1 MAKFLNKPSNTPR
14 PRMWVMEEQTL
25 CTLLRLCHILS
36 TYPIVCLAA
45 DRTYDLT

>member
-1 MAKFLNKPSNTPR
+1 
-14 PRMWVMEEQTL
+14 MEEQTL

-45 DRTYDLT
+45 GLTYSFLLGFELSGGDFGFRAVGF